1 MPLHKALYHV
11 VRFKAWLAAKRYFGS
26 EVDEL
31 IAFNNCMN
39 CICKRKRSVV
49 SETRK
54 LIKQCS
60 SRFCEI
66 LLVEVKLI

>member
-1 MPLHKALYHV
+1 MRLHKALYHV

-39 CICKRKRSVV
+39 CISKRKRSVV
-49 SETRK
+49 SETE
-54 LIKQCS
+54 QN
-60 SRFCEI
+60 
-66 LLVEVKLI
+66 